1 MSFFAFIRDN
11 LRWLAGGLFLTLF
24 SSFGQTFFISLSA
37 GQIREEYGL
46 THGGFGTLYMLAT
59 LASALSL
66 PYVGRIVDY
75 VSVAKVTLLIIPMLA
90 LAAVSMAL
98 SHHIALLALTIY
110 GLRLFGQGMMT
121 HNAITAMGRWYVAR
135 RGRAVSI
142 ATLGHQ
148 CGEATLPFAFV
159 LLSAAIGWRSSWLVS
174 AAFLMLVAL
183 PLIYLLMR
191 VERQPRST
199 DGPEL
204 FSAARDWTRAEVMRD
219 PTFWILL
226 LGVLAPGFIGTTI
239 FFHQVY
245 LVELRGWTLELF
257 AGSFLAMS
265 IMTVIFAL
273 IGGALVDRF
282 SAVALLPSFLIPLGL
297 SCMVLSLVE
306 QSWGVFAFMGLLG
319 ISYGLSSTLFGALW
333 PEIYGSRYL
342 GSIRSVVVA
351 LLVFATAMGP
361 GVTGFLIDAQI
372 SYPLQIAVM
381 GLYSFAMCFV
391 MLFVSRKIIRR
402 KSGLVAQAVA

>member
-11 LRWLAGGLFLTLF
+11 TRWLAGGLLLTLF

-46 THGGFGTLYMLAT
+46 SHGGFGTLYMLAT

-75 VSVAKVTLLIIPMLA
+75 VSVAKVALLIIPMLA
-90 LAAVSMAL
+90 LASVSMAL
-98 SHHIALLALTIY
+98 SHHIALLVLTIY

-159 LLSAAIGWRSSWLVS
+159 MLAAAIGWRNSWLVS
-174 AAFLMLVAL
+174 AAFLMVIAL

-191 VERQPRST
+191 VERQPQST

-204 FSAARDWTRAEVMRD
+204 NAAARDWTRAEVMRD
-219 PTFWILL
+219 PTFWVLL

-257 AGSFLAMS
+257 ASSFLAMS

-273 IGGALVDRF
+273 IGGALIDRF

-297 SCMVLSLVE
+297 SCIVLSLVE
-306 QSWGVFAFMGLLG
+306 QPWGVFAFMGLLG

-361 GVTGFLIDAQI
+361 GVTGFLIDAEV

-391 MLFVSRKIIRR
+391 MLIVSRKIIRR
-402 KSGLVAQAVA
+402 KYVAAAVAAA

>member
-11 LRWLAGGLFLTLF
+11 LRWLAGGLLLTLF

-46 THGGFGTLYMLAT
+46 SHGGFGTLYMLAT

-90 LAAVSMAL
+90 LAAVSMAM

-174 AAFLMLVAL
+174 AAFLILVAL

-191 VERQPRST
+191 VERQPQST

-204 FSAARDWTRAEVMRD
+204 NAASRDWTRAEVMRD

-282 SAVALLPSFLIPLGL
+282 SAVALLPSFLVPLGL
-297 SCMVLSLVE
+297 SCIVLSLVE
-306 QSWGVFAFMGLLG
+306 ESWGVFAFMGFLG

-361 GVTGFLIDAQI
+361 GVTGFLIDAQV

-402 KSGLVAQAVA
+402 KSGVVAEAAA

>member
-1 MSFFAFIRDN
+1 
-11 LRWLAGGLFLTLF
+11 
-24 SSFGQTFFISLSA
+24 
-37 GQIREEYGL
+37 
-46 THGGFGTLYMLAT
+46 
-59 LASALSL
+59 
-66 PYVGRIVDY
+66 
-75 VSVAKVTLLIIPMLA
+75 
-90 LAAVSMAL
+90 
-98 SHHIALLALTIY
+98 
-110 GLRLFGQGMMT
+110 
-121 HNAITAMGRWYVAR
+121 
-135 RGRAVSI
+135 
-142 ATLGHQ
+142 
-148 CGEATLPFAFV
+148 
-159 LLSAAIGWRSSWLVS
+159 
-174 AAFLMLVAL
+174 L

-191 VERQPRST
+191 VERQPQST

-204 FSAARDWTRAEVMRD
+204 NAASRDWTRAEVMRD

-282 SAVALLPSFLIPLGL
+282 SAVALLPSFLVPLGL
-297 SCMVLSLVE
+297 SCIVLSLVE
-306 QSWGVFAFMGLLG
+306 QSWGVFAFMGFLG

-342 GSIRSVVVA
+342 GSIRSIVVA

-361 GVTGFLIDAQI
+361 GVTGFLIDAEI
-372 SYPLQIAVM
+372 SYPLQIAIM

-402 KSGLVAQAVA
+402 KSGVIAEAAA

>member
-11 LRWLAGGLFLTLF
+11 MRWLAGGLLLTLF

-46 THGGFGTLYMLAT
+46 SHGGFGTLYMLAT

-90 LAAVSMAL
+90 LAAISMAL

-159 LLSAAIGWRSSWLVS
+159 LLSAAIGWRGSWLVS
-174 AAFLMLVAL
+174 AAFLVLVAL

-191 VERQPRST
+191 VERQPQST

-204 FSAARDWTRAEVMRD
+204 NAAARDWTRAEVMRD
-219 PTFWILL
+219 PTFWVLL

-282 SAVALLPSFLIPLGL
+282 SAVALLPSFLVPLGL
-297 SCMVLSLVE
+297 SCMVLSMVE

-319 ISYGLSSTLFGALW
+319 ISYGFSSTLFGALW

-361 GVTGFLIDAQI
+361 GVTGYLIDAEI
-372 SYPLQIAVM
+372 SYPLQIGVM
-381 GLYSFAMCFV
+381 GLYSFAMCFL

-402 KSGLVAQAVA
+402 NSIAAAEAAA